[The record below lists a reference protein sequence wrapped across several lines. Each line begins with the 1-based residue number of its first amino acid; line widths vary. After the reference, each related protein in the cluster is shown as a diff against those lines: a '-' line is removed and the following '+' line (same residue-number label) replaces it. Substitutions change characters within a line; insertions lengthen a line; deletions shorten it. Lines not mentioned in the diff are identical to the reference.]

1 MFVLSNFL
9 SAVAQIL
16 NAVLGLYVWVLII
29 RVLLSWVSP
38 DPSNPIV
45 QFLVA
50 ATDPVLVPLRRIIP
64 TLGMFDLSPLVAILA
79 IQALQH
85 FLVRSLLDLSM
96 RMR

>member
-1 MFVLSNFL
+1 MFVFGNFL
-9 SAVAQIL
+9 SAAAQIL

-29 RVLLSWVSP
+29 RVLISWVSP

-50 ATDPVLVPLRRIIP
+50 VTDPVLVPLRRIIP
-64 TLGMFDLSPLVAILA
+64 TLGMFDLSPLVAILVV
-79 IQALQH
+79 QALQH
-85 FLVRSLLDLSM
+85 FLVRTLFDLSL